1 MRTFVNCFKFKQ
13 LKQSQQSKWYFNKNN
28 KNFHIARENAKL
40 TFISHFSISL
50 RVKTFFHSFIPKIV
64 LIPSFV
70 LARCNIKF
78 NRTTFIR
85 QSTCPTVPYMCV
97 TTNAQKKH
105 TRVIEKKKT
114 CELNI
119 F

>member
-1 MRTFVNCFKFKQ
+1 M
-13 LKQSQQSKWYFNKNN
+13 
-28 KNFHIARENAKL
+28 
-40 TFISHFSISL
+40 

-85 QSTCPTVPYMCV
+85 RRVRVPYMCV

-105 TRVIEKKKT
+105 TRVIEKKR
-114 CELNI
+114 LVN
-119 F
+119 